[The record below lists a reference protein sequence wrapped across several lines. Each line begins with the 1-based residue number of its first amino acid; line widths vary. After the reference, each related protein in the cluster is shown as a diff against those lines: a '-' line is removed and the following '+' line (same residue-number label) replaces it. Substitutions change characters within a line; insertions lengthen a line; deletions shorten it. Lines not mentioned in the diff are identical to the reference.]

1 MTDLNMQAMNIK
13 RNETHNNPHTGHD
26 SNCSIRPQLAMVA
39 EQQTKL
45 CLTSYG
51 IYSARVH
58 QGIDCPNCVIQI
70 QNAITECPHIIKSGE
85 LWVVF
90 PSFKQDGVN
99 ILSPGSPIQVTLF
112 WSL

>member
-45 CLTSYG
+45 CLTPYG

-85 LWVVF
+85 LTPPHLYLEWCPALGRHV
-90 PSFKQDGVN
+90 
-99 ILSPGSPIQVTLF
+99 
-112 WSL
+112 